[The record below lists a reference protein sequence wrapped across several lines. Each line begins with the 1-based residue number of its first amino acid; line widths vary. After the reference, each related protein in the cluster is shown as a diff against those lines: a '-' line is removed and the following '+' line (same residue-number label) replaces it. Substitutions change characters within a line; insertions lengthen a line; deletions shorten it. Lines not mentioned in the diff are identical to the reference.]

1 MSSSSP
7 VPDQMTDQA
16 VKPRKPRMGI
26 DPANIID
33 GPRLKK
39 RKESPDPSAG
49 GRTKQRKTSEEKKR
63 GMKQEDADVG
73 TEERVK
79 VAEEGSN
86 VWKAVREEKDSAAR
100 LLCYDFLR
108 LPSRRLYPDYY
119 EQIKRPLC
127 MEDVKAN
134 LDSLSY
140 SNLEAV
146 RQDLLTIFRNAQ
158 RYNVKESQI
167 WQDAKHLKKLIN
179 KQFKALNHHSHD
191 DDDDDDEHPTEN
203 KTPQVQV
210 EPDVVDEMDIDVEGE
225 GEDGQ
230 ESQDIEVVGG
240 KTRKRKP
247 PTLQKALKIRLTK
260 LTRKTDE
267 ESNRD
272 RCGIFMELPS
282 HKDWPHY
289 YQTIEHPICMTQIL
303 EKVSKNEYKSVA
315 QCTADVDLM
324 FNNALSFNEE
334 GSDIAEDAKFL
345 MKAWHDSLKSL
356 PTRFSDQPPLNG
368 DASTKI
374 RIKRPLNGAA
384 GARSP
389 TVDVGSPV
397 KIASPLLASQS
408 AGISHSSPVAV
419 VVRPSEVPSER
430 MASEVA
436 SPPTRAPS
444 APYQALPPVPALA
457 RQYSAT
463 TPLAAYYSSLYP
475 NAAAH
480 MSPFLSPSLPASQR
494 ALSPATVTAAA
505 VASPASSEQN
515 TTVETS
521 VPAPAPVSSVPM
533 AKSPPPP
540 EDPKKRMI
548 KQIDLLVQPTKRRI
562 TLKDDITKAY
572 SLILGISEKK
582 MLIDVTFNASSL
594 HYADEEQQTNGD
606 VDAIGEI
613 DEAILPE
620 KFNCAVKLNGVLIE
634 ALAVD
639 DMNVKGAAELRQN
652 RPTWTVELSAGMN
665 IVEIGVEPKES
676 HGKPQVWK
684 LFVMKVN

>member
-7 VPDQMTDQA
+7 VPEQSTDQP
-16 VKPRKPRMGI
+16 VKPRKPRLGI

-49 GRTKQRKTSEEKKR
+49 GRAKQRRTSEEKKR
-63 GMKQEDADVG
+63 GIKQEEADVG

-108 LPSRRLYPDYY
+108 LPSKRLYPDYY
-119 EQIKRPLC
+119 ELIKRPLC

-158 RYNVKESQI
+158 RYNLKQSQI

-191 DDDDDDEHPTEN
+191 DDDDDDEHPVDH
-203 KTPQVQV
+203 KTPQVQA
-210 EPDVVDEMDIDVEGE
+210 EPDVVDDMDIDVEGE
-225 GEDGQ
+225 DAQDGPGT
-230 ESQDIEVVGG
+230 EVGG

-247 PTLQKALKIRLTK
+247 PTLQKALRIRLTK
-260 LTRKTDE
+260 LTKKTDE
-267 ESNRD
+267 EANRD

-282 HKDWPHY
+282 RKDWPHY
-289 YQTIEHPICMTQIL
+289 YQAIEHPICMNQIL
-303 EKVSKNEYKSVA
+303 EKVNKNEYKSVA
-315 QCTADVDLM
+315 ECTADVDLM

-368 DASTKI
+368 DVSTKI
-374 RIKRPLNGAA
+374 RIKRPSDGAA
-384 GARSP
+384 VASSP
-389 TVDVGSPV
+389 IVDIGSPA
-397 KIASPLLASQS
+397 KMASPLLASQS
-408 AGISHSSPVAV
+408 PVLSHSSPAAIAV
-419 VVRPSEVPSER
+419 RLSEISSER
-430 MASEVA
+430 LVSEVA
-436 SPPTRAPS
+436 SPPARAQS
-444 APYQALPPVPALA
+444 AQYQTVPPVPALA

-463 TPLAAYYSSLYP
+463 GPMAAYYNSLYP
-475 NAAAH
+475 TAAH
-480 MSPFLSPSLPASQR
+480 MSPFLSPSLSASQR
-494 ALSPATVTAAA
+494 GLSPATLAAA
-505 VASPASSEQN
+505 PAVSPSGSEQN
-515 TTVETS
+515 LISDTHT
-521 VPAPAPVSSVPM
+521 PAPAPVPAVPM

-540 EDPKKRMI
+540 EDPKKRVI
-548 KQIDLLVQPTKRRI
+548 KQIDLFIQPTKRRI

-582 MLIDVTFNASSL
+582 MLIGVTFNATSL
-594 HYADEEQQTNGD
+594 ADADEEQETNANAAVNGD
-606 VDAIGEI
+606 A
-613 DEAILPE
+613 DEATLSE
-620 KFNCAVKLNGVLIE
+620 KFNCAVKLNGALIE
-634 ALAVD
+634 AIPAHNAPVKDAVELP
-639 DMNVKGAAELRQN
+639 KG
-652 RPTWTVELSAGMN
+652 PTWTVELAAGMN
-665 IVEIGVEPKES
+665 IVEIGAEPKES
-676 HGKPQVWK
+676 QGKSQVWK
-684 LFVMKVN
+684 VFVLKVS